1 MRAAMRV
8 TARLLAG
15 LIPTETIP
23 SEPFERSIESHV
35 EAPVAGTLKCGAR
48 LASFCST
55 CHGREL

>member
-1 MRAAMRV
+1 MRV

-35 EAPVAGTLKCGAR
+35 DAPVAGTLKCGAR